1 MNICKAAL
9 TVAKR
14 HWVYIVLYLIGLSLV
29 MTTML
34 VQSVSKS
41 NGSSPSFSPS
51 RSTVAIV
58 DRDGDAG
65 GIATGLRDYLAQS
78 NNIVHV
84 DDNTRALQDAVI
96 SGGVKV
102 IYVVPQGYMRDFAD
116 AVSSGQP
123 PKRLDAMFMSQ
134 DETSDVSEIRVSTF
148 LANLCT
154 TYLAVNDASSQGRAD
169 RADSLNAGGGSAS
182 SGAKDV
188 SIVRE
193 QSLSAS
199 TGSLMHQ
206 AVTQVVSAG
215 NQARSDA
222 HISVV
227 GTHHASGSAS
237 ATSVFGLSMTL
248 GCYPIVASMIVVIA
262 MVIGAF
268 AMQSTRRRMNVSP
281 VEVRSVGL
289 SLLVACACI
298 GVLVTAYYVLLSLVL
313 TVVMTGSL
321 NGLTLRPVLLA
332 TCSLAAYVFFAISIG
347 FILGRLAVSSST
359 ANGIANVVGLVIAS
373 TSGAWSFGTSVMTGP
388 VATIGKMLCGRW
400 YVDAID
406 RAMSIGSYANGSLNL
421 GGWAI
426 STGIVALFAITLACV
441 GLNVTA
447 LKRSAVS
454 NKS

>member
-14 HWVYIVLYLIGLSLV
+14 HWIYFVLYLIGLSLV

-41 NGSSPSFSPS
+41 YGSSPSFSPS

-84 DDNTRALQDAVI
+84 DDNTRALQDALI

-102 IYVVPQGYMRDFAD
+102 VYVVPRGYMRDFAD
-116 AVSSGQP
+116 AATSGQS
-123 PKRLDAMFMSQ
+123 PKQLDAMFMSQ
-134 DETSDVSEIRVSTF
+134 DEASDVSEIRISTF
-148 LANLCT
+148 LANLRT
-154 TYLAVNDASSQGRAD
+154 AYLADDDASSQGWAD
-169 RADSLNAGGGSAS
+169 KADSLNAAGRSAPS
-182 SGAKDV
+182 MSQDA
-188 SIVRE
+188 SIVRQ
-193 QSLSAS
+193 QSLPSSPA
-199 TGSLMHQ
+199 SLMHQ
-206 AVTQVVSAG
+206 AVTQVLSAE
-215 NQARSDA
+215 NEARSDA
-222 HISVV
+222 HVSVV
-227 GTHHASGSAS
+227 DTHHDSGSAS
-237 ATSVFGLSMTL
+237 ATSVFGLSMTM
-248 GCYPIVASMIVVIA
+248 GCYPIVTSMIVVIA

-268 AMQSTRRRMNVSP
+268 AVQSTRRRMNASP

-298 GVLVTAYYVLLSLVL
+298 GVLVSAYYVLLSLGL
-313 TVVMTGSL
+313 TIVMTGSL
-321 NGLTLRPVLLA
+321 TGLTLRPVLLA
-332 TCSLAAYVFFAISIG
+332 TCSLAVYVLFAISIG

-359 ANGIANVVGLVIAS
+359 ANGIANVVGLVIAF
-373 TSGAWSFGTSVMTGP
+373 TSGAWSFGTAVMTGP

-406 RAMSIGSYANGSLNL
+406 RAMSISSYANSSLNL
-421 GGWAI
+421 GAWAI